1 MRSDADADR
10 NEMAETSNESNS
22 GIDKFFQ
29 AVIERRIAD
38 AEKELDSMRASIPAT
53 ENARGCL
60 KACEGLLLTA
70 KAGDD
75 RYLYLS
81 KIEKTQKQLR
91 KLRKEF
97 AAERAKD
104 LHTEYDKGYFRL
116 LESFI
121 RKLERTEQAEN
132 QLHDEKR

>member
-1 MRSDADADR
+1 MRSGADAER
-10 NEMAETSNESNS
+10 SEITETRSESNS
-22 GIDKFFQ
+22 NIDKFFQ
-29 AVIERRIAD
+29 AVIDRRIAD
-38 AEKELDSMRASIPAT
+38 AEKELDSLRASTPVT
-53 ENARGCL
+53 EDTRGYL

-81 KIEKTQKQLR
+81 KIEKTQTHLK

-97 AAERAKD
+97 AAEKAKD

-116 LESFI
+116 LESFM
-121 RKLERTEQAEN
+121 RKLERAEQ
-132 QLHDEKR
+132 LDKPLDEKN